1 MYEVEPPGFMI
12 DLSNFPLFVVLT
24 NQSSISGNVNV
35 FNQPINFDF
44 SSNIR
49 GLFFTYP
56 IQIVWVVLAI
66 CLTILS
72 LNFIGDGIGEALQS
86 KTR

>member
-49 GLFFTYP
+49 GLFFTY
-56 IQIVWVVLAI
+56 
-66 CLTILS
+66 S
-72 LNFIGDGIGEALQS
+72 
-86 KTR
+86 